1 MPKTATEENVLQF
14 DPSIAAAFDR
24 GFTSGVTIGVKTAF
38 DMMGITKPTLRREE
52 AITLLKTNG
61 FKPCV
66 LDKWVINHKI
76 SEYKSDKRTSPRE
89 YSFNELYREIQKWKP
104 IRLFK

>member
-1 MPKTATEENVLQF
+1 MPKSNKHVAVLQF

-24 GFTSGVTIGVKTAF
+24 GFTSGITMGVKNAF
-38 DMMGITKPTLRREE
+38 DMMGITKPRLRREE
-52 AITLLKTNG
+52 AITLLKANG

-66 LDKWVINHKI
+66 LDKWVINKKI

-89 YSFNELYREIQKWKP
+89 YSFNELYREMQKWKP
-104 IRLFK
+104 ISF